1 MQCPECASDMIR
13 RSARR
18 KPIDWAASLLGM
30 RPYRCEVCHRRFYHL
45 PDMLIARHPVTRQ
58 PGGAPATSPND
69 TPRKKKKRSSSSA
82 SRGKWRSR
90 FERWKQRNSGN
101 VVRHAVVLGALAI
114 ALIVFLTLI
123 SREWG
128 AGTAP

>member
-13 RSARR
+13 RSSRR

-45 PDMLIARHPVTRQ
+45 PDMLVPRHPVSRRVE
-58 PGGAPATSPND
+58 AVSPPPPS
-69 TPRKKKKRSSSSA
+69 TKKKKRRSSS
-82 SRGKWRSR
+82 RREWRSR

-101 VVRHAVVLGALAI
+101 LARQAVVLGALAI
-114 ALIVFLTLI
+114 ALVIFLALI

-128 AGTAP
+128 VGAVP